1 MKKKKKKSKN
11 KKYGIIILIV
21 TILMLIYI
29 LKDEY
34 NEILNLLKN
43 ANLFWIIGAIVLF
56 CAYFT
61 FDLLAMYHIMKT
73 YKKDVKLSFALY
85 LGAIAKF
92 FNGITPLATGG
103 QPMIIY
109 EMHKKK
115 DIDIANGTNIVVQ
128 NYIIFQI
135 ALIIWCIIA
144 IILNK
149 TMNLFAYDP
158 VLKNLSILGFTINFL
173 ILIFLG
179 LVSFNKHFNKLII
192 SFLIKVLSK
201 LRIVKDKE
209 EKIKKVNSFCENYYV
224 NAHKLIKNKKLFLT
238 CIFDQFMAQG
248 IYYAMPI
255 FIAFALN
262 IGDSLTLVNTIAA
275 SAYVY
280 IIGCYVP
287 IPGGSGGMEFAFL
300 GFFGNYIADYSIK
313 ALVLMWRFITYYLP
327 TIVGAIVYNTL
338 GTKEE
343 SSF

>member
-1 MKKKKKKSKN
+1 MKKNKKNKN
-11 KKYGIIILIV
+11 KKYGFIILIV
-21 TILMLIYI
+21 TILVLIYI
-29 LKDEY
+29 LKDDY
-34 NEILNLLKN
+34 NEIMTLLKN
-43 ANLFWIIGAIVLF
+43 SNLLWLLGAIILF
-56 CAYFT
+56 CTHFV
-61 FDLLAMYHIMKT
+61 FDLLTMYHIMKSHR
-73 YKKDVKLSFALY
+73 KDIKLSFALY

-115 DIDIANGTNIVVQ
+115 NIEVADGTNIVIQ

-135 ALIIWCIIA
+135 ALIFWCITA

-158 VLKNLSILGFTINFL
+158 VLKNLSILGFVINFI
-173 ILIFLG
+173 ILAFLG
-179 LVSFNKHFNKLII
+179 LISFNKHFNKMILN
-192 SFLIKVLSK
+192 FFIKVLSK
-201 LRIVKDKE
+201 FKIVKNKE
-209 EKIKKVNSFCENYYV
+209 QKIENMNKFCDNYYK
-224 NAHKLIKNKKLFLT
+224 NAHKLIKNKKLFFT
-238 CIFDQFMAQG
+238 CIFDQIVAQG
-248 IYYAMPI
+248 IFYAMPL

-262 IGDSLTLVNTIAA
+262 IGDSLTLVNTISA

-327 TIVGAIVYNTL
+327 TIAGAIIYNTL
-338 GTKEE
+338 GTKED
-343 SSF
+343 SNL